1 MSSSIRGNQVLSGTW
16 GEIWV
21 DGEPILECKK
31 IEVKPQVQREDVQF
45 GIDIDSKMTGI
56 KVDITITV
64 NQVYTRYNS
73 IMKNYTS
80 GKDVRAQIITKL
92 NDPDAVGGQMERY
105 SIDNVWWNDIPLI
118 LFEKGALIE
127 KELTGGCTASDIVN
141 LDEIKVK

>member
-1 MSSSIRGNQVLSGTW
+1 
-16 GEIWV
+16 
-21 DGEPILECKK
+21 
-31 IEVKPQVQREDVQF
+31 
-45 GIDIDSKMTGI
+45 
-56 KVDITITV
+56 
-64 NQVYTRYNS
+64 
-73 IMKNYTS
+73 MKNYTS

-127 KELTGGCTASDIVN
+127 KELTGGCTASDIVS